1 METFTSILQHL
12 KLIFTTA
19 YGWILGLIMVLWN
32 FIQPEKY
39 SFGIVAIAVL
49 FDLVWGIL
57 VARKR
62 NCFILS
68 EAVRE
73 TFKKVNIYA
82 FSLLLIFFIERALHD
97 EWFIATKV
105 ACAIAAACE
114 LWSISANMLIIKP
127 DMPFLKIFQR
137 QLKGEMEK
145 KVGCDLDNILN
156 EEQNK
161 IKNEKHGES

>member
-1 METFTSILQHL
+1 MQSILQHIKYL
-12 KLIFTTA
+12 LSTGYGYLLTLITVF
-19 YGWILGLIMVLWN
+19 WN

-39 SFGIVAIAVL
+39 SFAIVGVAVL
-49 FDLVWGIL
+49 FDLFWGVL
-57 VARKR
+57 VAIKR

-68 EAVRE
+68 EAARE
-73 TFKKVNIYA
+73 TFKKINIYA
-82 FSLLLIFFIERALHD
+82 FSLLLIYMIERALHD

-127 DMPFLKIFQR
+127 DMPFLRIFQR

-145 KVGCDLDNILN
+145 KIGCELN
-156 EEQNK
+156 EILETEENGK
-161 IKNEKHGES
+161 S